1 MPDPTLTV
9 RGRDVPTG
17 VYLLHIHWPA
27 AGAVAFGRFNG
38 GEPVP
43 LAAGD
48 YLYAGSAMGRGA
60 TALAGRL
67 LRHATRCPPRP
78 PHAWR
83 ADLAAAL
90 AAAGLP
96 ATPQSDKRRH
106 WHIDYLLDE
115 PAADLAH
122 VWAART
128 AVPLEQ
134 PLVAWLAGR
143 PDLHPAPRGLGAS
156 DHPGHTHLWR
166 LGPGLR
172 WAALLP
178 GLAAWWATVN

>member
-1 MPDPTLTV
+1 MVTVLTLH
-9 RGRDVPTG
+9 GRDVPTG
-17 VYLLHIHWPA
+17 VYLLHIHWPTV
-27 AGAVAFGRFNG
+27 GAVAFGRFNG
-38 GEPVP
+38 GGPVP

-78 PHAWR
+78 PHAR
-83 ADLAAAL
+83 RDDLAAAL

-96 ATPQSDKRRH
+96 AAPPLAKRHH

-115 PAADLAH
+115 PAAELRH

-128 AVPLEQ
+128 AVPLERT
-134 PLVAWLAGR
+134 LVTWLAVQV
-143 PDLHPAPRGLGAS
+143 DLQPAARGLGAS

-166 LGPGLR
+166 LGER
-172 WAALLP
+172 QSWAALLP
-178 GLAAWWATVN
+178 RLDAWWAGVH